1 MTLSRRKYLKQ
12 GTITFKSTK
21 GKFGALS
28 NMAPNFP
35 VTINN
40 ITIRNIEAL
49 YQALKFPHNPDIQN
63 QIISSSSPMIS
74 KRISRSFNNYVRED
88 WEYVRFKIMKFCIDL
103 KYFHNSESFGSTI
116 TNTGEKN
123 IVEFTIED
131 KVWGATDEGEFYEG
145 TNALGRL
152 LMDLRLR
159 IIKEKFTMEIP
170 EISNLK
176 LLDKEIKEI
185 HNKNSQKTI
194 FD

>member
-12 GTITFKSTK
+12 GSITFKSTK

-35 VTINN
+35 VTINSL
-40 ITIRNIEAL
+40 TIRNIEAL
-49 YQALKFPHNPDIQN
+49 YQALKFPHKPDIQS
-63 QIISSSSPMIS
+63 QIINSLSPITS
-74 KRISRSFNNYVRED
+74 KKISRNFNNYVRED
-88 WEYVRFKIMKFCIDL
+88 WDNVRFKIMKFCIDL
-103 KYFHNSESFGSTI
+103 KYSHNPESFGSI
-116 TNTGEKN
+116 IKSTGKKN

-159 IIKEKFTMEIP
+159 IIKEEFTMEIP
-170 EISNLK
+170 TVSNLK
-176 LLDKEIKEI
+176 LLNEEIKDV
-185 HNKNSQKTI
+185 HNKNIQKTI